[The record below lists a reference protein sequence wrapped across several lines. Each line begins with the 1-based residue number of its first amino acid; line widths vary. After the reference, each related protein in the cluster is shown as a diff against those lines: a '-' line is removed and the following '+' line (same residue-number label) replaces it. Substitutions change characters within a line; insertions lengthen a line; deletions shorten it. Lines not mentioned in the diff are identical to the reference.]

1 MRRKSIFSTEP
12 SGQTREKIRLCAQP
26 LALPPDNTRMLSI
39 ARRFRSL
46 LTGLALVLLAAPA
59 AASDSMLDLVHEL
72 AAQPPAAAATFVAP
86 ARAKR
91 CSSSRARAGEA
102 RGKATCQV
110 KAGKVSKAKD
120 AKSRKVHRR
129 AKRRLRRSERL
140 KLNAAARGSGRIDVI
155 DMSGPVSFDDRPA
168 IATKS
173 GL

>member
-1 MRRKSIFSTEP
+1 
-12 SGQTREKIRLCAQP
+12 
-26 LALPPDNTRMLSI
+26 MLSI
-39 ARRFRSL
+39 ARPFGTL
-46 LTGLALVLLAAPA
+46 LTGLALVIFAAPA

-72 AAQPPAAAATFVAP
+72 AAQPTAAAATSIVAP

-91 CSSSRARAGEA
+91 CSSSRARAGQA
-102 RGKATCQV
+102 RGKASCQV
-110 KAGKVSKAKD
+110 KAGKVNKAKD
-120 AKSRKVHRR
+120 HRARKVHRR